1 MEVSHQDAVGV
12 LLLVGNPNVGKS
24 ALFSRLTGKYVTVSN
39 YPGTTVDVTRGRF
52 RRGAVDSEVIDT
64 PGIYSLLPHSEDEI
78 VTRDLLLEY
87 PEARVVLV
95 LDAKNLQRG
104 LVLSQQLSELGVPYC
119 VALNMMDEALGQRFR
134 IDIPALSSALGV
146 PVVPTV
152 ATTGKGMK
160 ELEAAMAEAVPGNF
174 TCPLPDDFKNAIEA
188 VAADLEQDVPG
199 HIARFLAQGLLVEP
213 HSMPV
218 KLRAGIDRQRLDRIN
233 RNVAMGKRGLDV
245 SVNTAVSA
253 CRRAVINLL
262 LDRLEYAPGR
272 QPGGFSVRLGRLCTH
287 PVWGLGMAGLVLF
300 LVYEFVGVFGAGTLV
315 DLMENKLFAELLN
328 PAVISFAD
336 KYLPFAGVRDFLV
349 GDYGVI
355 TMALT
360 YSLAIILP
368 VVGTFFIAFGILEDS
383 GYMPRLAVM
392 ANRLFRRLGLHGKA
406 VLPMILGLGCDTMA
420 TLTTRILD
428 TRKERMM
435 VTLLLALGVP
445 CSAQL
450 AVIFGML
457 GSVSAWGL
465 LIWLGVVTAV
475 MVTTGS
481 IAARLIPGQSSDFI
495 LELPPMRLPGIKNIL
510 VKTAARMEWYLKE
523 AVPLFILGTVVLFT
537 MDRLDVL
544 KVIHGVAA
552 PLVEGFLGLP
562 VEATDA
568 FMVGFLRRDYGAAGL
583 LDLQRQGMMDPRQ
596 VVVSLVII
604 TLFVPCIANFF
615 VMIKERGWKAAG
627 LMLGVIIV
635 IALSVGGALNG
646 VLGLLDIRL

>member
-1 MEVSHQDAVGV
+1 MEASHQSPPGV

-24 ALFSRLTGKYVTVSN
+24 ALFSKLTGKFVIVSN
-39 YPGTTVDVTRGRF
+39 YPGTTVDVTRGRL
-52 RRGAVDSEVIDT
+52 RQGGRDIEVIDT
-64 PGIYSLLPHSEDEI
+64 PGAYSLMPHSEDEI
-78 VTRDLLLEY
+78 VTRDLILQH
-87 PEARVVLV
+87 PEAAVVLV

-104 LVLSQQLSELGVPYC
+104 LVLAQQLSELRTPYC

-134 IDIPALSSALGV
+134 IDVPALSRALGV

-160 ELEAAMAEAVPGNF
+160 DLAAALEEAVPGNF
-174 TCPLPDDFKNAIEA
+174 NCPLPEDFDAAIDSI
-188 VAADLEQDVPG
+188 AADLQPDVEP
-199 HIARFLAQGLLVEP
+199 HVARFLAQGLLVEP
-213 HSMPV
+213 LSMPQ
-218 KLRAGIDRQRLDRIN
+218 KLSRSIDKPRLDRIR
-233 RNVAMGKRGLDV
+233 RNAAMGRRGLDV

-253 CRRAVINLL
+253 CRRAVIGLL

-272 QPGGFSVRLGRLCTH
+272 QPGGFAVRLGRLSTD
-287 PVWGLGMAGLVLF
+287 PFWGSGIALAVLF
-300 LVYEFVGVFGAGTLV
+300 LVYQFVGVFGAGTLV
-315 DLMENKLFAELLN
+315 DLMETRLFEGVLN
-328 PAVISFAD
+328 PAVISLVDRF
-336 KYLPFAGVRDFLV
+336 LPLAGVRDFLI

-392 ANRLFRRLGLHGKA
+392 ANRLFRRIGLHGKA

-457 GSVSAWGL
+457 GSVSFGGL
-465 LIWLGVVTAV
+465 LIWLAVVTAV
-475 MVTTGS
+475 MVTVGTV
-481 IAARLIPGQSSDFI
+481 AAKVIPGQSSDFI
-495 LELPPMRLPGIKNIL
+495 LELPPMRIPGIKNIL
-510 VKTAARMEWYLKE
+510 VKTAARLEWYLKE

-537 MDRLDVL
+537 LDRLEVL
-544 KVIHGVAA
+544 EAIHRVAA
-552 PLVEGFLGLP
+552 PLVKDFLGLP
-562 VEATDA
+562 VEATEA

-627 LMLGVIIV
+627 LMLVTIIV

-646 VLGLLDIRL
+646 VLGLLDLRL